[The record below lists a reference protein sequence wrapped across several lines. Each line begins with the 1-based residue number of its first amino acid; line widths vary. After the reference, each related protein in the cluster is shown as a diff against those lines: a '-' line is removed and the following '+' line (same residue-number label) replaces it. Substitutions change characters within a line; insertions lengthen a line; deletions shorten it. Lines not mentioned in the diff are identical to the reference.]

1 LEQKDRLLAE
11 RAVIEVDGTANAP
24 IPTATEATNSILPEL
39 DEMLA
44 IRADGI
50 SSILPVKFGSEYP
63 QSAQKGQM
71 FLKLDVMPSQLYKF
85 NGNKWIMVDK
95 DQNASYT
102 ADAKVIQ
109 VLINRLQSGEIEW
122 DDLTASEQ
130 DALPESIR
138 KNYSA

>member
-1 LEQKDRLLAE
+1 
-11 RAVIEVDGTANAP
+11 
-24 IPTATEATNSILPEL
+24 
-39 DEMLA
+39 MLA

-50 SSILPVKFGSEYP
+50 SSVLPVKFGSEYP

-95 DQNASYT
+95 NQNASYT
-102 ADAKVIQ
+102 SDAKVIQ
-109 VLINRLQSGEIEW
+109 LLINRLQSGETEW

-130 DALPESIR
+130 DVLPESIR